1 MTAHYVDTSALVE
14 LVVPGEHTSALK
26 RWWSRRSDRVA
37 SSHIARTE
45 LLRIV
50 RHLDPGA
57 LSEARMLLDHI
68 VLLGVTPEVLDSAA
82 RLDPTSLRSLDAIH
96 VVAALDLGTD
106 LGGFVTYDERLAA
119 AARGYG
125 IVVVQPH

>member
-45 LLRIV
+45 LLRTV
-50 RHLDPGA
+50 RRLDPGA

-68 VLLGVTPEVLDSAA
+68 VLLSVTPEVLDSAA
-82 RLDPTSLRSLDAIH
+82 RLDPASLRSLDAIH
-96 VVAALDLGTD
+96 LAAALDLGTD
-106 LGGFVTYDERLAA
+106 LGGFVTYDERLAT